1 MQPLNTPPIE
11 MFLEKARIA
20 RKSGQKSLNL
30 SIDDVNMLEES
41 LSVVMTRLTGDLDA
55 IVFNLQQQESITVT
69 MDGGNL

>member
-1 MQPLNTPPIE
+1 MQPLNTIPIE

>member
-1 MQPLNTPPIE
+1 MQPLNTIPVE

-30 SIDDVNMLEES
+30 SIDEVIMLEES
-41 LSVVMTRLTGDLDA
+41 LAVVMTRLTGDLDA

-69 MDGGNL
+69 MDGGSL